1 MHNWEYKIREFTG
14 SGDEFREFLRHES
27 TQEWQLGAL
36 FPLPWSGDADELG
49 ELIAAPVNQVFLM
62 FQRRI
67 PRIMSATSS
76 SLPLF

>member
-36 FPLPWSGDADELG
+36 GDADELV